1 MSVASYIL
9 PELKQYIER
18 EILPRYVHFDAAH
31 QLDHVE
37 TVIRESLLLAAYYP
51 VDKNMVYAIAAYHDT
66 GLSEGRKLHHIVS
79 GKIVRS
85 DEYLQR
91 FFTEEQIEMMAQA
104 VEDHRASNNHAPR
117 SIYGK
122 IVAEADRLIDAETI
136 VQRTIQYTF
145 DHYPGLDKE
154 GNYQRFCT
162 HMKEKYAEGGY
173 LKLWIPES
181 QNAVQLRAFQELLKD
196 PQKTRNLFDE
206 VWNKLK
212 E

>member
-1 MSVASYIL
+1 MSVAFTIL

-31 QLDHVE
+31 QLDHAE
-37 TVIRESLLLAAYYP
+37 TVIKESLLLATYYP

-66 GLSEGRKLHHIVS
+66 GLVEGRKTHHLVS

-85 DEYLQR
+85 DEQLRR
-91 FFTEEQIEMMAQA
+91 FFSEDEIEIMAQA
-104 VEDHRASNNHAPR
+104 VEDHRASCNYAPR

-122 IVAEADRLIDAETI
+122 IVAEADRLIDARTI
-136 VQRTIQYTF
+136 VCRTIQYTF

-181 QNAVQLRAFQELLKD
+181 SNARRLKAFQSLLKD
-196 PQKTRNLFDE
+196 DEKTRMLFDE
-206 VWNKLK
+206 VWSELRG
-212 E
+212 